1 MKTVGNLILGIL
13 ISRIML
19 TLIYRQQTLTQSGS
33 ILLQIV
39 DIQIVIHIMYSCH
52 KYK

>member
-1 MKTVGNLILGIL
+1 
-13 ISRIML
+13 ML

-39 DIQIVIHIMYSCH
+39 DIQIVIPFSCGMCRAR
-52 KYK
+52 YRLIVPIAEEFRV